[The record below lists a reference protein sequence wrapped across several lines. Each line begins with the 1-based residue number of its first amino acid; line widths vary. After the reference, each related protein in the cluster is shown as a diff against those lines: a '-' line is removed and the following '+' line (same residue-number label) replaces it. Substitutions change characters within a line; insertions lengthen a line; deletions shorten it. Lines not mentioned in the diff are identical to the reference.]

1 MGHVA
6 PQECVDLLV
15 DEVGHERATA
25 KGEPLYQAGYML
37 GALQIHALRKETV
50 EIGQIAEK
58 EFHDEFL
65 EYCMPIEPTVIA

>member
-25 KGEPLYQAGYML
+25 KGEVRRSLNSDY
-37 GALQIHALRKETV
+37 
-50 EIGQIAEK
+50 
-58 EFHDEFL
+58 
-65 EYCMPIEPTVIA
+65 